1 MANVLNPEPESITL
15 NTTLEP
21 TTLEPATELEQPP
34 FESTSNPETAEVVE
48 VPALDAD
55 APTEPVAK
63 AVPVEAAP
71 AEEIAPEIVAQAE
84 PVVEAKAEPVV
95 AAAAEPVV
103 EAKAEPVVAAKA
115 EPVVEAKAEPV
126 VEAKAEPVVAA
137 VAETAAEIQAAPEAA
152 PPATAAA
159 PVARA
164 KAPEHGL
171 ESMDDFSAALAA
183 FEREQAA
190 EAAAV
195 EAYGD
200 KIVSG
205 TVIKQTEKHLVV
217 DVGLKSEGLVPLEQV
232 LDHSGAVRFNPG
244 DVIDVVIERE
254 EPEGGYLVSFERA
267 QRLRIWDTIEKAAN
281 DKTPMTGTV
290 ISRVKGGLTVDIGL
304 KAFLPGSQLEIRP
317 VRNLDGY
324 LGQQIEV
331 RVIKL
336 NKKRGNVVVS
346 RKEILE
352 EEQNA
357 KRSTT
362 LEHLGEGA
370 ILTGTVKNLTDYGA
384 FVDLG
389 GIDGLL
395 HITDMSWGRLTH
407 PRDLVNVGD
416 EIQVKVLKF
425 DKDKQR
431 VSLGFKQLT
440 PDPWLD
446 ASERYPVGAH
456 VKGRVLSVTDYGAFV
471 ELEQGIEGLV
481 HLSEMTWSKRLK
493 HPSKL
498 VKPGDEV
505 ETVVLSVNPADRRIS
520 LGMKQLL
527 ENPWENLTEK
537 YPTGAVVEGRVRN
550 LTDFGAFIE
559 IEDGIDGLV
568 HVSNLSWTKRV
579 KHPSEIVKKGEKVKA
594 VVLGVEPAEPASL
607 AGHQAVAA
615 RRLGEL
621 LRLASGGRRG
631 PRQGAADG
639 AIWSLRRDR
648 GGCRGS
654 LPHLRGRRRRRIEAG
669 DGPGARLQD
678 HQDQRRGEE
687 GGLEPA
693 RHRPGGQ
700 PHTGRALQ
708 GGYSQ
713 ASGLQLHHHARR
725 PDQLAQGRALSRFP
739 FRHQCTTAAL
749 RGGRC
754 CLDFVFHSFSL
765 CPASTLASATPGV
778 SFQVKESSTMPRNVD
793 ARIPYSAEF
802 QP

>member
-15 NTTLEP
+15 NTELETPTLE
-21 TTLEPATELEQPP
+21 TATELEQPS
-34 FESTSNPETAEVVE
+34 FESTSNTETAEAVAAVEPTALDADALTEPEVEAAPVEAAHVEPAHVEATAEVAPTAEVVE
-48 VPALDAD
+48 VA
-55 APTEPVAK
+55 APVVETVEPVEQVEQIAEPA
-63 AVPVEAAP
+63 AV
-71 AEEIAPEIVAQAE
+71 VA
-84 PVVEAKAEPVV
+84 PVVEAE
-95 AAAAEPVV
+95 
-103 EAKAEPVVAAKA
+103 
-115 EPVVEAKAEPV
+115 
-126 VEAKAEPVVAA
+126 A
-137 VAETAAEIQAAPEAA
+137 VASEPAAFDHQAEESALES
-152 PPATAAA
+152 
-159 PVARA
+159 
-164 KAPEHGL
+164 HGT

-200 KIVSG
+200 KVVSG
-205 TVIKQTEKHLVV
+205 TVIKATDKHLIV
-217 DVGLKSEGLVPLEQV
+217 DVGLKSEGMVPLEQV
-232 LDHSGAVRFNPG
+232 VDHTGAVKFNAG

-254 EPEGGYLVSFERA
+254 EPEGGYLVSYEKA
-267 QRLRIWDTIEKAAN
+267 QRLRVWDVIEKAAN
-281 DKTPMTGTV
+281 EKTPVMGTV
-290 ISRVKGGLTVDIGL
+290 VSRVKGGLTVDIGL

-324 LGQQIEV
+324 LGTQIEV

-362 LEHLGEGA
+362 LEQLGEGA
-370 ILTGTVKNLTDYGA
+370 VLTGTVKNLTDYGA

-446 ASERYPVGAH
+446 AAERYPVGAH
-456 VKGRVLSVTDYGAFV
+456 VHGRVLSVTDYGAFV

-498 VKPGDEV
+498 VKPADEV

-527 ENPWENLTEK
+527 DNPWENLTER
-537 YPTGAVVEGRVRN
+537 YPAGTVVEGRVRN

-594 VVLGVEPAEPASL
+594 VVLGVEP
-607 AGHQAVAA
+607 QN
-615 RRLGEL
+615 RRLSLGIKQLQPDVWESFFASHRVGDIVHGKV
-621 LRLASGGRRG
+621 LRTA
-631 PRQGAADG
+631 QFGAFVEIAEG
-639 AIWSLRRDR
+639 VEGLCHIS
-648 GGCRGS
+648 
-654 LPHLRGRRRRRIEAG
+654 EAG
-669 DGPGARLQD
+669 D
-678 HQDQRRGEE
+678 E
-687 GGLEPA
+687 GGGPSKLE
-693 RHRPGGQ
+693 
-700 PHTGRALQ
+700 TGLEHDFKIIKINVEEKKVGLSLRAVS
-708 GGYSQ
+708 GHE
-713 ASGLQLHHHARR
+713 AS
-725 PDQLAQGRALSRFP
+725 RAEVQDYKAEREP
-739 FRHQCTTAAL
+739 
-749 RGGRC
+749 RGGG
-754 CLDFVFHSFSL
+754 HKA
-765 CPASTLASATPGV
+765 PV
-778 SFQVKESSTMPRNVD
+778 SSSTTTLGDLINWKSER
-793 ARIPYSAEF
+793 
-802 QP
+802 

>member
-1 MANVLNPEPESITL
+1 MAKLLNPETESATL
-15 NTTLEP
+15 NTQIDTL
-21 TTLEPATELEQPP
+21 TLEPATELEQPLP
-34 FESTSNPETAEVVE
+34 ESTSNPETAEAIVE
-48 VPALDAD
+48 TPALDAD
-55 APTEPVAK
+55 ALTEPVAE
-63 AVPVEAAP
+63 PVT
-71 AEEIAPEIVAQAE
+71 QAE
-84 PVVEAKAEPVV
+84 PVAS
-95 AAAAEPVV
+95 
-103 EAKAEPVVAAKA
+103 
-115 EPVVEAKAEPV
+115 
-126 VEAKAEPVVAA
+126 AA
-137 VAETAAEIQAAPEAA
+137 VAAPRAPKAKSPRAKAAVAPEAA
-152 PPATAAA
+152 PA
-159 PVARA
+159 PVAVA
-164 KAPEHGL
+164 AGPEKAAHEDHL
-171 ESMDDFSAALAA
+171 ESMDDFSAALEA

-200 KIVSG
+200 KIVTG
-205 TVIKQTEKHLVV
+205 TVIKQTEKHLVI

-232 LDHSGAVRFNPG
+232 TDHTGAVKFQLG
-244 DVIDVVIERE
+244 DAIDVVIERE
-254 EPEGGYLVSFERA
+254 ESEGGYLASYERA
-267 QRLRIWDTIEKAAN
+267 QRLRVWYTIEKAAA
-281 DKTPMTGTV
+281 DKTSVIGTV
-290 ISRVKGGLTVDIGL
+290 VSRVKGGVTVDIGM

-346 RKEILE
+346 RKEIME

-362 LEHLGEGA
+362 LEQLGEGVV
-370 ILTGTVKNLTDYGA
+370 LTGTVKNLTDYGA
-384 FVDLG
+384 FVDMG

-446 ASERYPVGAH
+446 ATERYPVGAH

-527 ENPWENLTEK
+527 ENPWENLTDK
-537 YPTGAVVEGRVRN
+537 YPAGTIVEGRVRN

-579 KHPSEIVKKGEKVKA
+579 KHPSESVKKGEKVKE
-594 VVLGVEPAEPASL
+594 VVLGVEP
-607 AGHQAVAA
+607 QN
-615 RRLGEL
+615 RRLSLGIKQLQPDVWESFFATHRVGDQVHGKV
-621 LRLASGGRRG
+621 LRTA
-631 PRQGAADG
+631 QFGAFVEIAEG
-639 AIWSLRRDR
+639 VEGLCHIS
-648 GGCRGS
+648 
-654 LPHLRGRRRRRIEAG
+654 EAG
-669 DGPGARLQD
+669 DDPGAKLETGQEND
-678 HQDQRRGEE
+678 FKIIKINVEE
-687 GGLEPA
+687 KKVGLSLRSASHHEA
-693 RHRPGGQ
+693 S
-700 PHTGRALQ
+700 RA
-708 GGYSQ
+708 
-713 ASGLQLHHHARR
+713 
-725 PDQLAQGRALSRFP
+725 
-739 FRHQCTTAAL
+739 
-749 RGGRC
+749 
-754 CLDFVFHSFSL
+754 
-765 CPASTLASATPGV
+765 
-778 SFQVKESSTMPRNVD
+778 QVESYKKESHKAPVSSSTTTLGDLINWKSEKAD
-793 ARIPYSAEF
+793 KSE
-802 QP
+802 

>member
-1 MANVLNPEPESITL
+1 MS
-15 NTTLEP
+15 
-21 TTLEPATELEQPP
+21 
-34 FESTSNPETAEVVE
+34 
-48 VPALDAD
+48 
-55 APTEPVAK
+55 
-63 AVPVEAAP
+63 
-71 AEEIAPEIVAQAE
+71 
-84 PVVEAKAEPVV
+84 
-95 AAAAEPVV
+95 
-103 EAKAEPVVAAKA
+103 
-115 EPVVEAKAEPV
+115 
-126 VEAKAEPVVAA
+126 
-137 VAETAAEIQAAPEAA
+137 
-152 PPATAAA
+152 
-159 PVARA
+159 
-164 KAPEHGL
+164 
-171 ESMDDFSAALAA
+171 
-183 FEREQAA
+183 
-190 EAAAV
+190 
-195 EAYGD
+195 Y
-200 KIVSG
+200 
-205 TVIKQTEKHLVV
+205 
-217 DVGLKSEGLVPLEQV
+217 
-232 LDHSGAVRFNPG
+232 
-244 DVIDVVIERE
+244 
-254 EPEGGYLVSFERA
+254 ERA
-267 QRLRIWDTIEKAAN
+267 QRLRVWDVIEKAAN
-281 DKTPMTGTV
+281 DKTPVMGTV
-290 ISRVKGGLTVDIGL
+290 VSRVKGGLTVDIGL

-352 EEQNA
+352 EEQTS

-362 LEHLGEGA
+362 LEHLGEDA

-537 YPTGAVVEGRVRN
+537 YPTGAIVEGRVRN

-594 VVLGVEPAEPASL
+594 VV
-607 AGHQAVAA
+607 
-615 RRLGEL
+615 
-621 LRLASGGRRG
+621 SGG
-631 PRQGAADG
+631 
-639 AIWSLRRDR
+639 
-648 GGCRGS
+648 
-654 LPHLRGRRRRRIEAG
+654 
-669 DGPGARLQD
+669 
-678 HQDQRRGEE
+678 
-687 GGLEPA
+687 
-693 RHRPGGQ
+693 
-700 PHTGRALQ
+700 
-708 GGYSQ
+708 
-713 ASGLQLHHHARR
+713 
-725 PDQLAQGRALSRFP
+725 
-739 FRHQCTTAAL
+739 
-749 RGGRC
+749 
-754 CLDFVFHSFSL
+754 
-765 CPASTLASATPGV
+765 
-778 SFQVKESSTMPRNVD
+778 
-793 ARIPYSAEF
+793 
-802 QP
+802 

>member
-1 MANVLNPEPESITL
+1 MPNVLNPEPESITL
-15 NTTLEP
+15 NTELETPTLD
-21 TTLEPATELEQPP
+21 PATELDAQPS
-34 FESTSNPETAEVVE
+34 ESTSNPETAEAHNIAA
-48 VPALDAD
+48 PALDAD
-55 APTEPVAK
+55 ASTEPVNQ
-63 AVPVEAAP
+63 AAP
-71 AEEIAPEIVAQAE
+71 AETEHTAQRS
-84 PVVEAKAEPVV
+84 
-95 AAAAEPVV
+95 
-103 EAKAEPVVAAKA
+103 
-115 EPVVEAKAEPV
+115 
-126 VEAKAEPVVAA
+126 
-137 VAETAAEIQAAPEAA
+137 AAPA
-152 PPATAAA
+152 
-159 PVARA
+159 
-164 KAPEHGL
+164 EHSA
-171 ESMDDFSAALAA
+171 ESMDDFSAALEA

-200 KIVSG
+200 KVVSG
-205 TVIKQTEKHLVV
+205 TVLKQSEKFLVV

-232 LDHSGAVRFNPG
+232 VDHTGAVKFQPG
-244 DVIDVVIERE
+244 EVIEVVIERE
-254 EPEGGYLVSFERA
+254 EPEGGYLVSYEKA
-267 QRLRIWDTIEKAAN
+267 QCLRVWDTIEKHAT
-281 DKTPMTGTV
+281 DKTPVIGTV
-290 ISRVKGGLTVDIGL
+290 VSRVKGGLTVDIGM

-352 EEQNA
+352 EEQTV

-370 ILTGTVKNLTDYGA
+370 VLTGTVKNLTDYGA

-456 VKGRVLSVTDYGAFV
+456 VHGRVLSVTDYGAFV

-505 ETVVLSVNPADRRIS
+505 DTVVLSVNPADRRIS

-527 ENPWENLTEK
+527 ENPWENLTER
-537 YPTGAVVEGRVRN
+537 YPAGTVVEGRVRN

-594 VVLGVEPAEPASL
+594 VVLGVEP
-607 AGHQAVAA
+607 QN
-615 RRLGEL
+615 RRLSLGIKQLQPDVWESFFATHRVGDL
-621 LRLASGGRRG
+621 VHGKVLRTA
-631 PRQGAADG
+631 QFGAFVEIAEG
-639 AIWSLRRDR
+639 VEGLCHIS
-648 GGCRGS
+648 
-654 LPHLRGRRRRRIEAG
+654 EAG
-669 DGPGARLQD
+669 DAPGEPSKLDVGQE
-678 HQDQRRGEE
+678 HEFKIIKINVEE
-687 GGLEPA
+687 KKVGLSL
-693 RHRPGGQ
+693 
-700 PHTGRALQ
+700 RAVS
-708 GGYSQ
+708 GSSHE
-713 ASGLQLHHHARR
+713 ASRAQVESYKEHAHKA
-725 PDQLAQGRALSRFP
+725 P
-739 FRHQCTTAAL
+739 
-749 RGGRC
+749 
-754 CLDFVFHSFSL
+754 
-765 CPASTLASATPGV
+765 V
-778 SFQVKESSTMPRNVD
+778 SSSTTTLGDLINWRKNE
-793 ARIPYSAEF
+793 R
-802 QP
+802 

>member
-1 MANVLNPEPESITL
+1 MANVLNPETESTTL
-15 NTTLEP
+15 NTQLESP
-21 TTLEPATELEQPP
+21 TLEPATEQVQPLP
-34 FESTSNPETAEVVE
+34 ESTSKTETAETVVVE
-48 VPALDAD
+48 LAALDAD
-55 APTEPVAK
+55 APTEPVDEPV
-63 AVPVEAAP
+63 AVPVPVVKTQVEAVPAPVAVETPAQPGPAAQVEPVIEAAAAVEAATVVEAAPIVEAAP
-71 AEEIAPEIVAQAE
+71 AKVRPSKKAAPQPAVTAE
-84 PVVEAKAEPVV
+84 PVAV
-95 AAAAEPVV
+95 APA
-103 EAKAEPVVAAKA
+103 
-115 EPVVEAKAEPV
+115 
-126 VEAKAEPVVAA
+126 AA
-137 VAETAAEIQAAPEAA
+137 VAPVQDK
-152 PPATAAA
+152 
-159 PVARA
+159 PVAHA
-164 KAPEHGL
+164 EHSL
-171 ESMDDFSAALAA
+171 EHMDDFSAALEA

-205 TVIKQTEKHLVV
+205 TVIKQTEKHLVI

-232 LDHSGAVRFNPG
+232 LDHTGVVKFQPG

-254 EPEGGYLVSFERA
+254 EPEGGYLASYERA
-267 QRLRIWDTIEKAAN
+267 QRLRVWDVIEKAAA
-281 DKTPMTGTV
+281 DKTPVMGTV
-290 ISRVKGGLTVDIGL
+290 VGRVKGGVTVDIGL

-324 LGQQIEV
+324 IGQQIEV

-362 LEHLGEGA
+362 LEQLGEGA

-384 FVDLG
+384 FVDMG

-446 ASERYPVGAH
+446 ATERYPVGAH
-456 VKGRVLSVTDYGAFV
+456 VHGRVLSVTDYGAFV

-527 ENPWENLTEK
+527 DNPWENLTER
-537 YPTGAVVEGRVRN
+537 YPAGTIVEGRVRN

-594 VVLGVEPAEPASL
+594 VVLGVEP
-607 AGHQAVAA
+607 QN
-615 RRLGEL
+615 RRLSLGIKQLQPDVWESFFATHRVGDQVHGKV
-621 LRLASGGRRG
+621 LRTA
-631 PRQGAADG
+631 QFGAFVEIAEG
-639 AIWSLRRDR
+639 VEGLCHIS
-648 GGCRGS
+648 
-654 LPHLRGRRRRRIEAG
+654 EAG
-669 DGPGARLQD
+669 D
-678 HQDQRRGEE
+678 E
-687 GGLEPA
+687 GGGSKLE
-693 RHRPGGQ
+693 
-700 PHTGRALQ
+700 TGLEHEFKIIKINVEEKKVGLSLRASS
-708 GGYSQ
+708 GHE
-713 ASGLQLHHHARR
+713 ASR
-725 PDQLAQGRALSRFP
+725 AQVESYK
-739 FRHQCTTAAL
+739 
-749 RGGRC
+749 
-754 CLDFVFHSFSL
+754 
-765 CPASTLASATPGV
+765 
-778 SFQVKESSTMPRNVD
+778 KESHKAPVSSSTTTLGDLINWKSEKSEKVEK
-793 ARIPYSAEF
+793 SE
-802 QP
+802 Q